1 VVRDRL
7 LHKTAVASSLLR
19 ERFLERRGE
28 ITDLGSLEKTR
39 RVYRTPTEENFAD
52 FYPYLPWMID
62 TIPNIVKGIAQAAN
76 RSEALTG
83 SNRTMIGVVQG
94 GIIDTPG
101 LLARP
106 VGSLISL
113 ADLYNLL
120 SSDAPSETKTDIA
133 RIQDQA
139 SGAGEFTTMVARA
152 LYLLNQDEYIQSNLH
167 NLTLALVNGL
177 DYDLNS
183 ERARVKNE
191 LDRLIAAGYVKQVG
205 EIFIFLS
212 TQQRTFQDKVRR
224 REQQWNQK
232 NYDLSQQLKFF
243 EKDDALRFGQV
254 PMQGQ
259 PGREKL
265 VKVELDWGIVYYQNE
280 SVRVRVFTPLQYY
293 LDRDLED
300 DATMRQKSNQD
311 PNTFFFR
318 LGQSKNLHRALAR
331 FVATRE
337 AVDEVLSSPAGND
350 PEKRVALQAREKD
363 LPVYERD
370 VRYYLGQSVEEGK
383 IFLRGSSY
391 DLADGDNPQ
400 EMVRNTL
407 KHFLFGTIYTLF
419 QNVPHRI
426 SNEAT
431 AVKAALSGN
440 TTHPDL
446 VALKIYNSDGTLNE
460 SSALISTLKGML
472 PLDEEGRGTVSAE
485 ELRQRIEQPPYGW
498 DGHAVRIGLALL
510 LRVSQCRLQE
520 NSAYLSDPQNPDVA
534 EALTK
539 ASRFKALRVQGVRS
553 DLKGPEL
560 QEIRGYIQDVFGLSK
575 LSVAAPTLNS
585 VLDEQFK
592 SLQEQALL
600 LKEWAATAVCP
611 LPAGFGAGHDLVEEM
626 LNETAAAVRLPHFKS
641 EWQAVALYRQLLQD
655 LTGFK
660 NEHGQLYIQIREFF
674 SLMSYIEE
682 APDAVK
688 TFLADWRVLRDEQAI
703 TNASRW
709 NDLLTTYRAASQA
722 HAEQTA
728 SMVQEVCVGEAR
740 LRAELVAQLASAG
753 LPAEHLGA
761 EQANLEQ
768 TTGLQRLQADLAQ
781 STIGYTE
788 ARRLRGELAKARVN
802 LPVYIREARLRYQ
815 PQPAAQPPVPR
826 PEVHIAWHSLL
837 GEHLLIS
844 SLSDLE
850 QALRELRRSLENEL
864 ADGRIVILD

>member
-1 VVRDRL
+1 
-7 LHKTAVASSLLR
+7 
-19 ERFLERRGE
+19 
-28 ITDLGSLEKTR
+28 
-39 RVYRTPTEENFAD
+39 
-52 FYPYLPWMID
+52 
-62 TIPNIVKGIAQAAN
+62 
-76 RSEALTG
+76 
-83 SNRTMIGVVQG
+83 
-94 GIIDTPG
+94 
-101 LLARP
+101 
-106 VGSLISL
+106 
-113 ADLYNLL
+113 
-120 SSDAPSETKTDIA
+120 
-133 RIQDQA
+133 
-139 SGAGEFTTMVARA
+139 
-152 LYLLNQDEYIQSNLH
+152 
-167 NLTLALVNGL
+167 
-177 DYDLNS
+177 
-183 ERARVKNE
+183 
-191 LDRLIAAGYVKQVG
+191 
-205 EIFIFLS
+205 
-212 TQQRTFQDKVRR
+212 
-224 REQQWNQK
+224 
-232 NYDLSQQLKFF
+232 
-243 EKDDALRFGQV
+243 
-254 PMQGQ
+254 
-259 PGREKL
+259 
-265 VKVELDWGIVYYQNE
+265 
-280 SVRVRVFTPLQYY
+280 
-293 LDRDLED
+293 
-300 DATMRQKSNQD
+300 
-311 PNTFFFR
+311 
-318 LGQSKNLHRALAR
+318 
-331 FVATRE
+331 
-337 AVDEVLSSPAGND
+337 
-350 PEKRVALQAREKD
+350 
-363 LPVYERD
+363 
-370 VRYYLGQSVEEGK
+370 
-383 IFLRGSSY
+383 
-391 DLADGDNPQ
+391 
-400 EMVRNTL
+400 
-407 KHFLFGTIYTLF
+407 
-419 QNVPHRI
+419 
-426 SNEAT
+426 
-431 AVKAALSGN
+431 
-440 TTHPDL
+440 
-446 VALKIYNSDGTLNE
+446 
-460 SSALISTLKGML
+460 
-472 PLDEEGRGTVSAE
+472 
-485 ELRQRIEQPPYGW
+485 
-498 DGHAVRIGLALL
+498 
-510 LRVSQCRLQE
+510 
-520 NSAYLSDPQNPDVA
+520 
-534 EALTK
+534 
-539 ASRFKALRVQGVRS
+539 
-553 DLKGPEL
+553 LKGPEL

-626 LNETAAAVRLPHFKS
+626 LNETAAGVRLPHFKS